1 MEEASLERQEKKQKS
16 EKNEASFDVFRVFF
30 SFYPLSSRPRERP
43 RRGKKKKKAAPK
55 KSVGPPGLRPQH
67 LLVRDPP
74 LLVLPRR
81 RPPSRLP
88 QLPAPRHGAPL
99 LAALLGVHLQQH
111 PHPAAELAAPG
122 DAQGARPRVL
132 EEGLDLGAVAR
143 GAAGVGAAAGVPEER
158 HRPRELRRPVGPL
171 RLGEARPSLVERA
184 PAGAAPR
191 VRGQGVRVAG
201 RDGVEAAGGA
211 HVEVGADGAAEASWD
226 FFKGFFLV
234 FLREKSEFFFNFLSF
249 LFLFVLPLLLPSPSS
264 SFSLFFLLPLLPPRK
279 RPNSP
284 PPGSISRP
292 HTLHVHANAGASGL

>member
-1 MEEASLERQEKKQKS
+1 MCSG
-16 EKNEASFDVFRVFF
+16 FFF

-43 RRGKKKKKAAPK
+43 RRGKKKKKKAAPK

-226 FFKGFFLV
+226 FFKGFFFWF

-279 RPNSP
+279 KPNSP